1 MIEFDNTKYYSAQEV
16 AEMFQVSLRTIRR
29 YLKTGK
35 LEYKKFGKNTL
46 ISEET
51 LKNFMESGNNT
62 NIK

>member
-62 NIK
+62 NI

>member
-1 MIEFDNTKYYSAQEV
+1 MIEFDNMKYYSAQEV

-29 YLKTGK
+29 YLKAGK

-51 LKNFMESGNNT
+51 LKNFMEGGVT
-62 NIK
+62 DGK